1 LREGTSVFLY
11 PSLLLL
17 RMEKQQFSF
26 SIDDGPTF
34 FADEISITN
43 NEHRFFL
50 DFKNQSP
57 RIDVRA
63 NDALPIAI
71 KHSSI
76 ILDPGLAKVFSRL
89 LVDHIKKFEEEH
101 GAIVEPK
108 ISEQPAASH
117 VTKTKDDKPGYF
129 G

>member
-1 LREGTSVFLY
+1 
-11 PSLLLL
+11 
-17 RMEKQQFSF
+17 MEKQQKPLSF

-63 NDALPIAI
+63 NEALPIAV

-76 ILDPGLAKVFSRL
+76 ILDPGLAKVFSKL
-89 LVDHIKKFEEEH
+89 LTDHVKRFEDEN
-101 GAIVEPK
+101 GVIPEPK
-108 ISEQPAASH
+108 IVANAPAF